1 MLMSVL
7 VGSISVVSTLATLIM
22 ASDEMNTAIVILL
35 ITGLIFLMLNL
46 FLSMFISFYVKSKS
60 FFYLNTAL

>member
-1 MLMSVL
+1 MVMSVL

-22 ASDEMNTAIVILL
+22 ASDEMNTAIAILL
-35 ITGLIFLMLNL
+35 ITGLIFLMLSL

-60 FFYLNTAL
+60 LFD

>member
-1 MLMSVL
+1 MVMSVL

-35 ITGLIFLMLNL
+35 VTGLIFLMLNL

-60 FFYLNTAL
+60 FFD